1 MVSIRQSHLLANL
14 ESFQAWLE
22 MLALSDDKQQQLER
36 AYDYCLAYCEQK
48 KLDDE
53 FETSLPAS
61 KEIVEILAE
70 LNMDAETL
78 LTAFLTP
85 LYLNGKLDK
94 EHLSK
99 HFSRSV
105 VELLKGVEQMAA
117 LGALSFQGKGST
129 QIDNIRRMLLA
140 MVEDVRAVVI
150 KLAQQ
155 VCLLRE
161 LKNASEEERVI
172 AAKETDNIFA
182 PLANRL
188 GIGQLKWELEDL
200 SLRYLHPE
208 KYKEIAKLLDDKRI
222 ARESYMS
229 NMVALVKA
237 KLAESGIEAEVYGR
251 PKHIYSIYKKMQ
263 NKNYEFD
270 QLFDIRAMRVVVNE
284 LQDCYAAL
292 GIVHTNWRHLN
303 KEFDDYIAT
312 PKANGYQSI
321 HTVVFGP
328 EGKTVEIQI
337 RTQAMHQDA
346 ELGVAAHW
354 LYKEGSL
361 PGKNSGYEQKISWLR
376 KLLQWQGEVVD
387 DEEFAEELKNQV
399 VEDRVYVFTPRGDIL
414 DLPKGATPL
423 DFAYYIHSN
432 VGHRCIGAKV
442 FGKIVPFTHELHTG
456 DQVEILTQKEPNP
469 SRDWLNPS
477 LGYVKSSRA
486 RSKIHHWFKQ
496 QDRDK
501 NLAAGKEILDAE
513 LAKLSLQTK
522 DLKPALTRFN
532 LNSIEDLQVAVG
544 AADVRINQLINF
556 LQNKHLPQDDELP
569 KFRKSAKPRKGDKN
583 GIVVDGVGSLL
594 SHVAKCCEPV
604 PGDSVQGFITQG
616 RGIAVHRSDCEQLE
630 HLRSQFPERFI
641 DVSWADEVCE
651 HYAVTIRIE
660 ANDRQGL
667 MRDISS
673 VLANEKTNVLNM
685 NLQTNNARQTA
696 IFEMKIEI
704 NNIEQMNKLL
714 VKLSQVDGVF
724 SAVRT

>member
-1 MVSIRQSHLLANL
+1 
-14 ESFQAWLE
+14 
-22 MLALSDDKQQQLER
+22 
-36 AYDYCLAYCEQK
+36 
-48 KLDDE
+48 
-53 FETSLPAS
+53 
-61 KEIVEILAE
+61 
-70 LNMDAETL
+70 
-78 LTAFLTP
+78 
-85 LYLNGKLDK
+85 
-94 EHLSK
+94 
-99 HFSRSV
+99 
-105 VELLKGVEQMAA
+105 
-117 LGALSFQGKGST
+117 
-129 QIDNIRRMLLA
+129 
-140 MVEDVRAVVI
+140 
-150 KLAQQ
+150 
-155 VCLLRE
+155 
-161 LKNASEEERVI
+161 
-172 AAKETDNIFA
+172 
-182 PLANRL
+182 
-188 GIGQLKWELEDL
+188 
-200 SLRYLHPE
+200 
-208 KYKEIAKLLDDKRI
+208 
-222 ARESYMS
+222 
-229 NMVALVKA
+229 
-237 KLAESGIEAEVYGR
+237 
-251 PKHIYSIYKKMQ
+251 
-263 NKNYEFD
+263 
-270 QLFDIRAMRVVVNE
+270 
-284 LQDCYAAL
+284 
-292 GIVHTNWRHLN
+292 
-303 KEFDDYIAT
+303 
-312 PKANGYQSI
+312 
-321 HTVVFGP
+321 
-328 EGKTVEIQI
+328 
-337 RTQAMHQDA
+337 MHQDA

-376 KLLQWQGEVVD
+376 KLLQWQEEVVD

-569 KFRKSAKPRKGDKN
+569 KFRKSTKPRKGDKN

-704 NNIEQMNKLL
+704 NNTEQMNKLL